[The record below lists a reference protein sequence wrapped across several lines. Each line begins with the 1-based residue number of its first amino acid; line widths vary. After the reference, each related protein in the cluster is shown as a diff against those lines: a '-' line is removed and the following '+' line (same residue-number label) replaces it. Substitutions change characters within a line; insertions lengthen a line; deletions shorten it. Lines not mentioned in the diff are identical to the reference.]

1 LYKLFNEFKQKF
13 TYNINQMII
22 LNKDVTSKNKTDISV
37 IDMNDCVSTNSYY
50 SMVWKEKYGV
60 ILEHNSRIQQKSNS
74 FESNL
79 IKYLKGEKPFIE

>member
-1 LYKLFNEFKQKF
+1 
-13 TYNINQMII
+13 MII

-60 ILEHNSRIQQKSNS
+60 LLEHN
-74 FESNL
+74 
-79 IKYLKGEKPFIE
+79 